1 MPSSDKLVL
10 CEAGAVLKTRC
21 EIPSPCLS
29 LAFLLLCSADLQ
41 METPGLI
48 VFDAELSK
56 LSVCLAW
63 LCLNLEKLTEL
74 ILHN

>member
-10 CEAGAVLKTRC
+10 CEVGAVLKTRC
-21 EIPSPCLS
+21 KIPSPCLS
-29 LAFLLLCSADLQ
+29 LAFLLLCSTDLQ

-56 LSVCLAW
+56 LSVYLAW

-74 ILHN
+74 ILHI